1 MVETYMESHPV
12 GYMQRIRKQ
21 KIPVL
26 NLVLLLVSNPFGT
39 SPNIFEIQFIS
50 KANEWNLRS
59 F

>member
-1 MVETYMESHPV
+1 MVETYMESHLV
-12 GYMQRIRKQ
+12 GYMQWIRKQ

-26 NLVLLLVSNPFGT
+26 NLVLLLVSNPFGM